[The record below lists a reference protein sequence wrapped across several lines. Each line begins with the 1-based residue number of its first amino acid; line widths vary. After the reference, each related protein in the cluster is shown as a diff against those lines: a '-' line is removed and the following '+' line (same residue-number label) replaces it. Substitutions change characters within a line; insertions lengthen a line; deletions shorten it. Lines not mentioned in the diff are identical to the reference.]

1 MQVQEEWASTSTQL
15 RRMMKIHTTRRRQR
29 LHCITLHCV
38 AVGAMYDTPEVTNF
52 RSENHWRLR
61 SYLKRLRQLHKQQQ
75 SRQLYSVWLWLYCS
89 SLHYIIALRSAEF
102 IPRLF
107 RSFRSVSRNHSIFA
121 THMQSELHSR
131 SAFVSRTM
139 ADTLRTK
146 ELYNS
151 DTTKEIAS
159 KEIASTST
167 NARPYAVQ
175 THE

>member
-1 MQVQEEWASTSTQL
+1 
-15 RRMMKIHTTRRRQR
+15 
-29 LHCITLHCV
+29 
-38 AVGAMYDTPEVTNF
+38 
-52 RSENHWRLR
+52 
-61 SYLKRLRQLHKQQQ
+61 
-75 SRQLYSVWLWLYCS
+75 
-89 SLHYIIALRSAEF
+89 
-102 IPRLF
+102 
-107 RSFRSVSRNHSIFA
+107 
-121 THMQSELHSR
+121 MQSELHSR

-146 ELYNS
+146 EFYNS